1 MRGSLSSTPSSLTR
15 FHGTSVLFA
24 MAMALV
30 ITFEICSHICT
41 EQATVEE
48 PGRCRKTACLIFPP

>member
-1 MRGSLSSTPSSLTR
+1 MRGSLSSTPSSLTH
-15 FHGTSVLFA
+15 FHVASVLFA
-24 MAMALV
+24 TVMALV

-48 PGRCRKTACLIFPP
+48 PG